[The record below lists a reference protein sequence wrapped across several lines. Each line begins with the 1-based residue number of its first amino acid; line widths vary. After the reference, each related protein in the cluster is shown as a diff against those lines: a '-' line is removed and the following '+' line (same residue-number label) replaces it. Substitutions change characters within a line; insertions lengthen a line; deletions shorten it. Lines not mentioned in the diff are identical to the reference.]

1 MVEKRNK
8 VKTMNK
14 NAKAGALPWVL
25 GFFGIAIVAIFL
37 MVLGVIP
44 GFGNVLQDK
53 TGDGTQ
59 TFTCPDTKSTTLS
72 YEIRDTEA
80 SSFSILFPLDMKFV
94 GNTQTVADTSDAGS
108 TSATFNSSVSLN
120 CGETYTPYVL
130 PSATS
135 NGVKGG
141 SFTTKSATDQ
151 ASIEGSSSSG
161 LQAQIW
167 DVTSRVFLETGQSSA
182 YTAISATWNETTS
195 VAYINISPVADL
207 DVEISYKTVTADTTY
222 KGGKGECIWA
232 IDADVAE
239 FDKPDVEGETV
250 KELAGAGLSAK
261 TVTALSGYEY
271 IVKGSPATDTSK
283 KVRVTFS
290 ALSGVDPTSDVKMK
304 LICADYF
311 VSNTD
316 ASKVLY
322 DYFTDAPSPAQVHNA
337 GTAEEITFDNI

>member
-1 MVEKRNK
+1 
-8 VKTMNK
+8 MNK
-14 NAKAGALPWVL
+14 QGKAKAMEVLVWLVVAVIAGGIIWFLGGVMGFWQGTVTGVQDNLP
-25 GFFGIAIVAIFL
+25 G
-37 MVLGVIP
+37 MDS
-44 GFGNVLQDK
+44 N
-53 TGDGTQ
+53 
-59 TFTCPDTKSTTLS
+59 CPDTGTTTLS
-72 YEIRDTEA
+72 YEVRDTEA
-80 SSFSILFPLDMKFV
+80 SSFSVLFPLTMKFV
-94 GNTQTVADTSDAGS
+94 GTTGTIADTSDAGS

-120 CGETYTPYVL
+120 CGETYVAYAL

-135 NGVKGG
+135 NGAMGK

-151 ASIEGSSSSG
+151 QPIDGSSSSG

-195 VAYINISPVADL
+195 VAYINISPTADL
-207 DVEISYKTVTADTTY
+207 DVEVSYKTVTADTTY
-222 KGGKGECIWA
+222 QGAKGECIWA
-232 IDADVAE
+232 IDANVNE
-239 FDKPDVEGETV
+239 FDIPDVEGVEV
-250 KELAGAGLSAK
+250 KELADSGLSSK

-271 IVKGSPATDTSK
+271 IAKGQPATDTAK

-290 ALSGVDPTSDVKMK
+290 ALSGIDPTSDVKMK